1 MALKLKGSTS
11 GFTAI
16 DAPAVAGD
24 NTLVL
29 PGGNGSNGQYL
40 QTDGSGT
47 LSWATVTNTDT
58 QAVAGASFA
67 NPNTTSVSWTSLP
80 ANIQWIQLGY
90 NGGYS
95 STFNSSSER
104 PLVQVQTGGST
115 WKNSGYINY
124 GWNAAST
131 VVNGFNG
138 DIGGINPY
146 YYIDNTSRETTTFSL
161 QRIGTSTSFQFS
173 LQGSITGS
181 YLLWSSGYFDAGAEI
196 TGIRVT
202 TFNGT
207 ATLNGAYWMNYGV
220 R

>member
-1 MALKLKGSTS
+1 MTVRLNGSTS
-11 GFTAI
+11 GYVEI
-16 DAPAVAGD
+16 DAPATAGS
-24 NTLVL
+24 NTLTL
-29 PGGNGSNGQYL
+29 PDGGGSSGQYL
-40 QTDGSGT
+40 QTDGSGG
-47 LSWATVTNTDT
+47 LSWQTVSDT

-80 ANIQWIQLGY
+80 ANIQWFELGY

-115 WKNSGYINY
+115 WKTSGYINY
-124 GWNAAST
+124 GWNGSST
-131 VVNGFNG
+131 IANGFNG
-138 DIGGINPY
+138 SIGGINPFF
-146 YYIDNTSRETTTFSL
+146 YINNTYRETTTFRL
-161 QRIGTSTSFQFS
+161 QRIGTSTSFQFD
-173 LQGSITGS
+173 LQGAIGASG
-181 YLLWSSGYFDAGAEI
+181 LVWSNGYFDAGAEV

-207 ATLNGAYWMNYGV
+207 ATLNGAFWMNYGV